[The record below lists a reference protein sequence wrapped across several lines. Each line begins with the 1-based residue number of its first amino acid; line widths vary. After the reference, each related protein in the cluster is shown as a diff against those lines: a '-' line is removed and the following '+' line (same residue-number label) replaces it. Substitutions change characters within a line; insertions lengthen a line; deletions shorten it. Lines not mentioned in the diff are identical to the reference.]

1 MHSRIMGSRSL
12 GAVGVVLALMLMLA
26 LTASSALAT
35 TGHTFADQFGTPGD
49 NGPGGFQGGPVGV
62 TVRQSTGDVYLSD
75 PGHTPDPRIERFNA
89 AGAYLDEI
97 SIDPSLYN
105 NPGFLASDSAGNVY
119 VAANEVATGSGI
131 VLKYSTAGAFLLAFR
146 AGPNTSIN
154 NPSIA
159 VDPVDGTVYVAATDT
174 ILGTPVVATYNAS
187 GAFTGTI
194 TGGNGSPDGGFFSLY
209 GLAVDGS
216 HRLYVADGTKG
227 RVDRYSA
234 GGAWQATVDD
244 GSRGAAVSVA
254 ADPTS
259 NEIYALENGSSGQQ
273 QVAWFSAAGAS
284 RLETFGAGHITTAYS
299 IAVNHATGTVYTP
312 DAGAGVVERFTTFA
326 GPTVTTTAATAVGST
341 DATLNGTIDPEGIAT
356 TYHFE
361 YGLDTNYGTSTAD
374 DSAGSG
380 NSPVPATATPTGL
393 LPNTLYHA
401 RLVGTNADGSIYG
414 DDVTFTTAT
423 APPVLDGSPPFISA
437 VTADG
442 GTLNGTVNPRGSDT
456 TYRFEYGTTTAYG
469 STTSDAVITADQAD
483 HAVSIVATGLAAGTL
498 YHFRLSAENGTG
510 GTQTGTDQTFYTAP
524 GTPGDA
530 TDITGQTAT
539 LTGVT
544 NRQGT
549 GDLIYQFEWG
559 LTAGSYGH
567 LTDLALA
574 PAGSGDQ
581 AVTAPIT
588 GLTAGTTYHVRVVA
602 TDITTGVTITG
613 ADGAFT
619 TQPPPAVT
627 TGAVTGVTTDSA
639 TFTGQFNTHNLGG
652 NYRFYVESTTNPYVG
667 KTEQVAIG
675 TSTTTGTA
683 TGTLTDLVPGQTYTV
698 RLAVFG
704 TGVTVYGDTVTF
716 STAPKPTVQP
726 PAPPTT
732 VNNPYGCL
740 SPVLA
745 AYNPHPKPG
754 QTITIGGSDL
764 GVGGTVALGDDKLKP
779 KGWSA
784 TGFSIT
790 LPDDATGTLP
800 LTINCGK
807 ASNTIAIQIYKAPSN
822 SFTATGKTKGSTA
835 TLTVKVPGPGSIS
848 VTSGSVK
855 KATKHASK
863 AGNNS
868 VKVTLNA
875 KAAKSLK
882 RNKKLTVS
890 LKVQFTPT
898 GGTSASK
905 TVKVTFKK

>member
-12 GAVGVVLALMLMLA
+12 GAIGVVVALMLMFA
-26 LTASSALAT
+26 LTASSAMAS
-35 TGHTFADQFGTPGD
+35 TGHVFADQFGTPGSD
-49 NGPGGFQGGPVGV
+49 APGGFQGGPIGV
-62 TVRQSTGDVYLSD
+62 AVRQSTGDVFLSD
-75 PGHTPDPRIERFNA
+75 PGHSPGPRIQRFDA
-89 AGAYLDEI
+89 AGVYQDEI
-97 SIDPSLYN
+97 AIDPSLYN
-105 NPGFLASDSAGNVY
+105 NPGFVGIDSAGDVY
-119 VAANEVATGSGI
+119 VGAGEVATASGI
-131 VLKYSTAGAFLLAFR
+131 VLKYSAAGAFISALR
-146 AGPNTSIN
+146 AGPNTSLS
-154 NPSIA
+154 NPSLA
-159 VDPVDGTVYVAATDT
+159 VDPVDGTVYVAATNT
-174 ILGTPVVATYNAS
+174 ILGTPVIATYNAS

-194 TGGNGSPDGGFFSLY
+194 DGATSSPDGGFSSIY
-209 GLAVDGS
+209 SLAVDGS
-216 HRLYVADGTKG
+216 HRVYVVDGLKG

-234 GGAWQATVDD
+234 GGAWQATVDN
-244 GSRGAAVSVA
+244 GSRGGPAAVG

-259 NEIYALENGSSGQQ
+259 NEIYVIESGPSGQQ
-273 QVAWFSAAGAS
+273 ISWFSAGGAA
-284 RLETFGAGHITTAYS
+284 RLETFGAGHIGAAYG
-299 IAVNHATGTVYTP
+299 IAVNHATGTVYAP
-312 DAGAGVVERFTTFA
+312 DAGGGVVERFTTFA
-326 GPTVTTTAATAVGST
+326 GPTVTTTAASAIGST

-361 YGLDTNYGTSTAD
+361 YGLDTNYGTSTSD

-380 NSPVPATATPTGL
+380 NSAVPATALITGL
-393 LPNTLYHA
+393 LPNTAYHV

-414 DDVTFTTAT
+414 DDVAFTTAA
-423 APPVLDGSPPFISA
+423 APPVLDGSPPS
-437 VTADG
+437 VTAITSDG
-442 GTLNGTVNPRGSDT
+442 ATLHGTLNPKGSDT

-469 STTSDAVITADQAD
+469 STSSDAVVTADQAD
-483 HAVSIVATGLAAGTL
+483 HAVDAVVTGLASGTL
-498 YHFRLSAENGTG
+498 YHFRLSADNGTG
-510 GTQTGTDQTFYTAP
+510 GVQSGADQTFYTAP
-524 GTPGDA
+524 GTPGGA

-549 GDLIYQFEWG
+549 TDLIYQFEWG
-559 LTAGSYGH
+559 LTSSSYGH

-574 PAGSGDQ
+574 PAGTGDQ
-581 AVTAPIT
+581 PVTAPIT

-602 TDITTGVTITG
+602 TDVNTGVTITG
-613 ADGAFT
+613 KDGEFT

-627 TGAVTGVTTDSA
+627 AGAVTGVTTDSA
-639 TFTGQFNTHNLGG
+639 TFSGQFNTHNLGG
-652 NYRFYVESTTNPYVG
+652 SYRFYVESSTNPYVG
-667 KTEQVAIG
+667 KTEEVAIG

-698 RLAVFG
+698 RLAVSG
-704 TGVTVYGDTVTF
+704 TGVTVYGDAVTF
-716 STAPKPTVQP
+716 STAPKPTVLP

-732 VNNPYGCL
+732 INNPYGCVN
-740 SPVLA
+740 PILA
-745 AYNPHPKPG
+745 AYNVHPKAG
-754 QTITIGGSDL
+754 QTITISGSDL
-764 GVGGTVALGDDKLKP
+764 GVGGTVALGDEKLKP

-790 LPDDATGTLP
+790 LPDDATGSLP

-822 SFTATGKTKGSTA
+822 SFTVTGKTKRSTA

-868 VKVTLNA
+868 VKVTLTS